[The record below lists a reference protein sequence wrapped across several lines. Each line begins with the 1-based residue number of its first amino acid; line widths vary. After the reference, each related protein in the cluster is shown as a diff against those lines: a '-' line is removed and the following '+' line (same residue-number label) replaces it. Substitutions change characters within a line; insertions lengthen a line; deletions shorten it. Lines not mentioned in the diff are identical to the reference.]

1 MTEVMQAMEVKEGP
15 RKRKGGNKKA
25 KKTKK
30 KQKMM
35 PQGVQKKVNIDKRMK
50 KLFQKRAREYNS
62 DDDDDDVEEEEK
74 LEQSVPSTR
83 EKFKKDE
90 FEREFSD
97 DDDGAKDNG
106 AEENDVSE
114 DEDGKIQPGIMKF
127 TEGIKAFSVAF
138 KKIVKKT
145 TSSDVLGPVL
155 SAHKKLLAEKLV
167 EDELERKD
175 KGEAK
180 KEKHLVREKGH
191 VKPANYLDSHEKYL
205 LGIATKG
212 VVKLFNAVNKAQN
225 AQKGLNPSRSKD
237 EKVIK
242 KRRKEAFFSE
252 LGKGAS
258 QSAGTVAKVGA
269 SISSVDG
276 EGPAWA
282 PLRDNYMLTNSKL
295 KDWDKMQDTTAGD
308 DFNRASDS
316 GSSSDDE

>member
-15 RKRKGGNKKA
+15 RKRKVGNKKA
-25 KKTKK
+25 KNAKR

-62 DDDDDDVEEEEK
+62 DDDDVEEDEEK

-83 EKFKKDE
+83 DKFKKDE
-90 FEREFSD
+90 FYKEFSD
-97 DDDGAKDNG
+97 DDDGVEDNWDEG
-106 AEENDVSE
+106 NDVSE

-127 TEGIKAFSVAF
+127 SEGIKAFNVAF
-138 KKIVKKT
+138 KKILKKT
-145 TSSDVLGPVL
+145 ASGDVLGPVL

-167 EDELERKD
+167 EEELERKD

-180 KEKHLVREKGH
+180 KEKRSVQEKGH

-242 KRRKEAFFSE
+242 KRRKEAFFTE
-252 LGKGAS
+252 LGKAAS
-258 QSAGTVAKVGA
+258 QSAGTVAKVGT
-269 SISSVDG
+269 SSSSVDG

-295 KDWDKMQDTTAGD
+295 KDWDKMQDTTTGD
-308 DFNRASDS
+308 DFRRPSDS

>member
-1 MTEVMQAMEVKEGP
+1 MQAMEVKEGP
-15 RKRKGGNKKA
+15 MKRKVGNKKA
-25 KKTKK
+25 RKAKK

-35 PQGVQKKVNIDKRMK
+35 PQG
-50 KLFQKRAREYNS
+50 
-62 DDDDDDVEEEEK
+62 
-74 LEQSVPSTR
+74 SVPSTR
-83 EKFKKDE
+83 DKFKKDE
-90 FEREFSD
+90 IVGEFSD
-97 DDDGAKDNG
+97 VDDGGEDIG
-106 AEENDVSE
+106 EEENEVSE

-145 TSSDVLGPVL
+145 ASSDVLGPVL

-167 EDELERKD
+167 EEEAERKV

-180 KEKHLVREKGH
+180 KEKHLVGEKGH
-191 VKPANYLDSHEKYL
+191 VKPANYLDSREKLL
-205 LGIATKG
+205 LGVATKG

-252 LGKGAS
+252 LGKASS
-258 QSAGTVAKVGA
+258 QSAKTVAKGGA
-269 SISSVDG
+269 SSGSGDG

-295 KDWDKMQDTTAGD
+295 KDWDKMLDTTVAD
-308 DFNRASDS
+308 DFGRPSDT
-316 GSSSDDE
+316 GSSSDDD